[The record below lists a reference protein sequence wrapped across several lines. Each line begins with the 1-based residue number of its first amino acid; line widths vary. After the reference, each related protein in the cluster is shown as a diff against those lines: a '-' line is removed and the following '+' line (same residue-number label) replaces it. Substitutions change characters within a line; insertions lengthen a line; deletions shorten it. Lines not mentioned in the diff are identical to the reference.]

1 MWIFSLII
9 FILVL
14 GLIIL
19 VHEFG
24 HFICAKKSGVHIYE
38 FSIGMGPLIFTHKG
52 KDGID
57 YNIRALPIGGFVQM
71 AGEVYEDDGKIP
83 KEKFMCNRPWY
94 QRLMILVAGVFNN
107 FVLAIVLLFILAI
120 IWGPTSSTPKVLN
133 VQKDSAASIS
143 GMQSGD
149 IITAI
154 NGHEFTSWDVGQIYL
169 YYKNNDNVYTFD
181 VTHENG
187 EKETLTLV
195 PKISKDEKG
204 NETKTFGI
212 QIDNR
217 REKNFIECVKFTF
230 QKFIDVMKSMAITVW
245 GLLTGQVSASNLS
258 GPVGIYK
265 VVDQSVK
272 YGFQQ
277 LIYITA
283 FLSIN
288 VGFINILPFPAFDG
302 GHVFFMILEKLKGSK
317 LNAKFEN
324 TCNMIGFALLMLLML
339 YITVQDIIKFF

>member
-1 MWIFSLII
+1 MWIFSLIV

-38 FSIGMGPLIFTHKG
+38 FSIGMGPLIFSHKG
-52 KDGID
+52 KDGIN

-71 AGEVYEDDGKIP
+71 AGEVYEDDGEIP
-83 KEKFMCNRPWY
+83 KEKFMCNRPWH
-94 QRLMILVAGVFNN
+94 QRLAILVAGVFNN
-107 FVLAIVLLFILAI
+107 FVLAIVLLFILAV
-120 IWGPTSSTPKVLN
+120 IWGPTGSTPKVLN
-133 VQKDSAASIS
+133 VQEDSAASIS

-149 IITAI
+149 IINAI
-154 NGHEFTSWDVGQIYL
+154 NGHKFTSWDVGQIYL
-169 YYKNNDNVYTFD
+169 YYKNNANVYTFD

-187 EKETLTLV
+187 QKETLTLV
-195 PKISKDEKG
+195 PKITKDEKG

-217 REKNFIECVKFTF
+217 RDKNFIECVKFTF
-230 QKFIDVMKSMAITVW
+230 QKFIDIMKSMAITVW
-245 GLLTGQVSASNLS
+245 GLLSGQVSVSNLS

-272 YGFQQ
+272 YGIQQ

-324 TCNMIGFALLMLLML
+324 ACNMIGFALLMLLML

>member
-19 VHEFG
+19 IHEFG

-38 FSIGMGPLIFTHKG
+38 FSIGMGPLLFTHKG
-52 KDGID
+52 KDGIH

-71 AGEVYEDDGKIP
+71 AGEVYEDDGEIP

-107 FVLAIVLLFILAI
+107 FILAIVLLFILAI
-120 IWGPTSSTPKVLN
+120 IWGPTSSTPKVLS
-133 VQKDSAASIS
+133 VQEGSAASIS
-143 GMQSGD
+143 GMKDGD

-154 NGHEFTSWDVGQIYL
+154 NGHKFSSWDVGQIYL
-169 YYKNNDNVYTFD
+169 YYKNKDNVYTFD
-181 VTHENG
+181 VKHENG
-187 EKETLTLV
+187 EKEMLTLV
-195 PKISKDEKG
+195 PKISKDENG

-217 REKNFIECVKFTF
+217 RDKNFLECLKFTF
-230 QKFIDVMKSMAITVW
+230 QKFIDVMKSMAITIW
-245 GLLTGQVSASNLS
+245 GLLSGQVSVSNLS

-272 YGFQQ
+272 YGLQQ

>member
-195 PKISKDEKG
+195 PKITKDEKG

-272 YGFQQ
+272 YGLQQ

>member
-107 FVLAIVLLFILAI
+107 FVLAIILLFILAI

-169 YYKNNDNVYTFD
+169 YYKNDDNVYTFD

-272 YGFQQ
+272 YGLQQ

>member
-1 MWIFSLII
+1 MWIFSLIV

-14 GLIIL
+14 GLIVL

-24 HFICAKKSGVHIYE
+24 HFICAKKSGVYIYE
-38 FSIGMGPLIFTHKG
+38 FSIGMGPLIFSHKG
-52 KDGID
+52 KDGIN

-71 AGEVYEDDGKIP
+71 AGEVYEDDGEIP
-83 KEKFMCNRPWY
+83 KEKFMCNRLWY
-94 QRLMILVAGVFNN
+94 QRLAILVAGVFNN

-133 VQKDSAASIS
+133 VQEDSAASTS

-149 IITAI
+149 IINAI
-154 NGHEFTSWDVGQIYL
+154 NGHKFTSWDVGQIYL
-169 YYKNNDNVYTFD
+169 YYKNNDNMYTFD

-187 EKETLTLV
+187 QKETLTLV
-195 PKISKDEKG
+195 PKITKDEKG

-217 REKNFIECVKFTF
+217 RDKNFIECVKFAF
-230 QKFIDVMKSMAITVW
+230 QKFIDIMKSMAITVW
-245 GLLTGQVSASNLS
+245 GLLSGQVSVSNLS

-272 YGFQQ
+272 YGIQQ

>member
-1 MWIFSLII
+1 MWIFSLIV

-14 GLIIL
+14 GLIVL

-38 FSIGMGPLIFTHKG
+38 FSIGMGPLIFSHKG
-52 KDGID
+52 KDGIN

-71 AGEVYEDDGKIP
+71 AGEVYEDDGEIP

-94 QRLMILVAGVFNN
+94 KILAILVSGVFNN
-107 FVLAIVLLFILAI
+107 FVLAIVLLFILAV

-133 VQKDSAASIS
+133 VQEDSAASTS

-149 IITAI
+149 IINAI
-154 NGHEFTSWDVGQIYL
+154 NGHKFTSWDVGQIYL

-187 EKETLTLV
+187 QKETLTLV
-195 PKISKDEKG
+195 PKITKDEKG

-217 REKNFIECVKFTF
+217 RDKNFIECVKFTF
-230 QKFIDVMKSMAITVW
+230 QKFIDIMKSMAITVW
-245 GLLTGQVSASNLS
+245 GLLSGQVSASNLS

-272 YGFQQ
+272 YGIQQ

>member
-272 YGFQQ
+272 YGLQQ

-302 GHVFFMILEKLKGSK
+302 GHVFFMILEKIKGSK

-324 TCNMIGFALLMLLML
+324 ICNMIGFALLMLLML

>member
-38 FSIGMGPLIFTHKG
+38 FSIGMGPLVFTHKG
-52 KDGID
+52 KDGIH

-71 AGEVYEDDGKIP
+71 AGEVYEDDGEIP

-94 QRLMILVAGVFNN
+94 QRVMILVAGVFNN
-107 FVLAIVLLFILAI
+107 FILAIVLLFILAI
-120 IWGPTSSTPKVLN
+120 IWGPTSSTPKVLS
-133 VQKDSAASIS
+133 VQEDSAASIS
-143 GMQSGD
+143 GMKDGD

-154 NGHEFTSWDVGQIYL
+154 NGHKFSSWDVGQIYL
-169 YYKNNDNVYTFD
+169 YYKNKDNVYTFD
-181 VTHENG
+181 VKHENG

-195 PKISKDEKG
+195 PKISKDENG

-217 REKNFIECVKFTF
+217 RDKNFLECLKFTF

-245 GLLTGQVSASNLS
+245 GLLSGQVSVSNLS

-272 YGFQQ
+272 YGLQQ

-339 YITVQDIIKFF
+339 FITVQDIIKFF

>member
-154 NGHEFTSWDVGQIYL
+154 NDHEFTSWDVGQIYL

-272 YGFQQ
+272 YGLQQ

-302 GHVFFMILEKLKGSK
+302 GHVFFMILEKIKGSK

-324 TCNMIGFALLMLLML
+324 ICNMIGFALLMLLML

>member
-38 FSIGMGPLIFTHKG
+38 FSIGMGPLVFTHKG
-52 KDGID
+52 KDGIH

-71 AGEVYEDDGKIP
+71 AGEVYEDDGEIP

-94 QRLMILVAGVFNN
+94 QRVMILVAGVFNN
-107 FVLAIVLLFILAI
+107 FILAIVLLFILAI
-120 IWGPTSSTPKVLN
+120 IWGPTSSTPKVLS
-133 VQKDSAASIS
+133 VQEGSAASIS
-143 GMQSGD
+143 GMKDGD

-154 NGHEFTSWDVGQIYL
+154 NGHKFSSWDVGQIYL
-169 YYKNNDNVYTFD
+169 YYKNKDNVYTFD
-181 VTHENG
+181 VKHENG

-195 PKISKDEKG
+195 PKISKDENG

-217 REKNFIECVKFTF
+217 RDKNFLECLKFTF

-245 GLLTGQVSASNLS
+245 GLLSGQVSVSNLS

-272 YGFQQ
+272 YGLQQ

-339 YITVQDIIKFF
+339 FITVQDIIKFF

>member
-38 FSIGMGPLIFTHKG
+38 FSIGMGSLVFTHKG
-52 KDGID
+52 KDGIH

-71 AGEVYEDDGKIP
+71 AGEVYEDDGEIP

-94 QRLMILVAGVFNN
+94 QRVMILVAGVFNN
-107 FVLAIVLLFILAI
+107 FILAIVLLFILAI
-120 IWGPTSSTPKVLN
+120 IWGPTSSTPKVLS
-133 VQKDSAASIS
+133 VQEDSAASIS
-143 GMQSGD
+143 GMKDGD

-154 NGHEFTSWDVGQIYL
+154 NGHKFSSWDVGQIYL
-169 YYKNNDNVYTFD
+169 YYKNKDNVYTFD
-181 VTHENG
+181 VKHENG

-195 PKISKDEKG
+195 PKISKDENG

-217 REKNFIECVKFTF
+217 RDKNFLECLKFTF
-230 QKFIDVMKSMAITVW
+230 QKFIDVMKSMAITIW
-245 GLLTGQVSASNLS
+245 GLLSGQVSVSNLS

-272 YGFQQ
+272 YGLQQ

-339 YITVQDIIKFF
+339 FITVQDIIKFF

>member
-1 MWIFSLII
+1 
-9 FILVL
+9 
-14 GLIIL
+14 
-19 VHEFG
+19 
-24 HFICAKKSGVHIYE
+24 
-38 FSIGMGPLIFTHKG
+38 
-52 KDGID
+52 
-57 YNIRALPIGGFVQM
+57 
-71 AGEVYEDDGKIP
+71 
-83 KEKFMCNRPWY
+83 
-94 QRLMILVAGVFNN
+94 
-107 FVLAIVLLFILAI
+107 
-120 IWGPTSSTPKVLN
+120 
-133 VQKDSAASIS
+133 
-143 GMQSGD
+143 MQSGD
-149 IITAI
+149 IINAI
-154 NGHEFTSWDVGQIYL
+154 NGHKFTSWDVGQIYL
-169 YYKNNDNVYTFD
+169 YYKNNANVYTFD

-187 EKETLTLV
+187 QKETLTLV
-195 PKISKDEKG
+195 PKITKDEKG

-217 REKNFIECVKFTF
+217 RDKNFIECVKFTF
-230 QKFIDVMKSMAITVW
+230 QKFIDIMKSMAITVW
-245 GLLTGQVSASNLS
+245 GLLSGQVSVSNLS

-272 YGFQQ
+272 YGIQQ

>member
-272 YGFQQ
+272 YGLQQ